1 MCDFKNELKEYA
13 KSIGVDLLGFSAK
26 ERFENVR
33 PDENPFSIFPEGNTL
48 ILIGKRIVRGV
59 LRGIEEGTNFTDYK
73 SLGSS
78 WLDDNNNSLMCYE
91 LTRYLEDRGY
101 EAVPVFPNPVEAKGM
116 GIPVKDG
123 KPAPNVTPDF
133 QYAVV
138 ACWLG
143 EIGYHG
149 EILTP
154 EFGPRQRWQMIITD
168 AEIEQD
174 DILQENICVQCGKC
188 ATVCP
193 LAAIKGEKVIE
204 VCGKKMNVGLVD
216 YDICRKCQN
225 GAFPNRLLKSAKPD
239 RFAALC
245 VRTCIKELEERGRVR
260 NNFKNPFRK
269 RKAWAVDVYGKNV
282 AVKGDD

>member
-13 KSIGVDLLGFSAK
+13 KSIGVDLLGFAAK

-116 GIPVKDG
+116 GIPVKDR

-138 ACWLG
+138 ACGLG

-174 DILQENICVQCGKC
+174 DILQ
-188 ATVCP
+188 P
-193 LAAIKGEKVIE
+193 LLQ
-204 VCGKKMNVGLVD
+204 KKRMDTAG
-216 YDICRKCQN
+216 
-225 GAFPNRLLKSAKPD
+225 
-239 RFAALC
+239 
-245 VRTCIKELEERGRVR
+245 
-260 NNFKNPFRK
+260 
-269 RKAWAVDVYGKNV
+269 
-282 AVKGDD
+282 